1 MSDLNINIPHKLS
14 SEEATTR
21 IKKLLTG
28 LREEHKDLIS
38 DASEE
43 WDGNNAK
50 FSFSVKGFDLAGT
63 IAVDDSSVNIHSKLP
78 FAVSLFKGA
87 ISKVITDKATQ
98 LLA

>member
-14 SEEATTR
+14 SEEATSR

-28 LREEHKDLIS
+28 LREEHKDLIQS
-38 DASEE
+38 ASEE
-43 WDGNNAK
+43 WEGGNGK
-50 FSFSVKGFDLAGT
+50 FGFSVKGFDLAGN
-63 IAVDDSSVNIHSKLP
+63 IRVSEAAVDINAKLP

-87 ISKVITDKATQ
+87 ISKVITDKANE